1 MNYDEA
7 KKLADLWTKNHDP
20 DLDGWR
26 SVIAVLLERVESLEA
41 TNASLFSLMKKIQ
54 LENDKLSLDLG
65 IKNEDFSKGDQNGW
79 VPRSTT

>member
-26 SVIAVLLERVESLEA
+26 SVIAMLLERVESLEA
-41 TNASLFSLMKKIQ
+41 TNAGLFSLMKKIQ